1 MSWPSRW
8 LTKLIRFV
16 GRPGFILVL
25 LILSLIGLPF
35 VMINS
40 LASATVKQMELQADE
55 ISTLATGIRS
65 YYADNV
71 VSRLQQAGGKA
82 VFSENYRDIH
92 GGIPIPATLSIELGA
107 LFDSA
112 HSDGRIDYAFLSD
125 YPFAKRDVP
134 PLDSFEKRL

>member
-35 VMINS
+35 VMFNS

-55 ISTLATGIRS
+55 ISTLAPV
-65 YYADNV
+65 YV
-71 VSRLQQAGGKA
+71 VIML
-82 VFSENYRDIH
+82 IM
-92 GGIPIPATLSIELGA
+92 
-107 LFDSA
+107 
-112 HSDGRIDYAFLSD
+112 
-125 YPFAKRDVP
+125 
-134 PLDSFEKRL
+134 